1 MALYEEKCAKRLC
14 ELIEA
19 KIKEV
24 QSNRD
29 KLNAEIEE
37 KNKANQ
43 KRAKAIGNPT
53 SKVVLRKKFSPFTKK
68 ELLPCTRTGLHGSR
82 VGLPMPLGNAL
93 NPQAR
98 GVRASLPAPTPNWA

>member
-68 ELLPCTRTGLHGSR
+68 ELLEDINKKENCIISEQIG
-82 VGLPMPLGNAL
+82 
-93 NPQAR
+93 
-98 GVRASLPAPTPNWA
+98 RAHV